1 MLNQGKRR
9 FTEKRSDKMWEILF
23 GYGIEKI
30 FGKQT
35 SAFEIGGH
43 IVQTTV
49 PGDATPQ
56 AIGKAT
62 LEPTNDVDSDPSLVC
77 YRPDSRKPRH
87 YVQVGFNPFTP
98 VLFKGAEELLKV
110 TGYGQPRYD

>member
-1 MLNQGKRR
+1 MN
-9 FTEKRSDKMWEILF
+9 KMWEILF

-49 PGDATPQ
+49 PADASPQ

-62 LEPTNDVDSDPSLVC
+62 LERVNDVDTDPSLVC
-77 YRPDSRKPRH
+77 YRPEVTQPKH
-87 YVQVGFNPFTP
+87 LVQVGFNPFGP
-98 VLFKGAEELLKV
+98 VLQKGAEELLKRI
-110 TGYGQPRYD
+110 GHAQPRYD

>member
-1 MLNQGKRR
+1 
-9 FTEKRSDKMWEILF
+9 MWEILF

-62 LEPTNDVDSDPSLVC
+62 LEPTIDVDTDPSLVC
-77 YRPDSRKPRH
+77 YRPQSSQPRH
-87 YVQVGFNPFTP
+87 YVQIGFNPFGP
-98 VLFKGAEELLKV
+98 VIQKGAEEFLKQ
-110 TGYGQPRYD
+110 TGHRQKRYD